1 MTDER
6 SSRQAEIGNIRAERE
21 YKQQNAGESKGMA
34 SRPQVILFTI
44 V

>member
-6 SSRQAEIGNIRAERE
+6 SSRQGEMCNARAERE

-34 SRPQVILFTI
+34 SRAQVILFTI